1 MFYIIAYDTS
11 SDKRRR
17 KMAKAIK
24 AYAKRVQKSVYE
36 ACIERNEYI
45 KMIEAIEKVI
55 DGKDDNVR
63 IYNVPKDALDAI
75 TVYGPLP
82 LIDMS
87 DFEYD

>member
-1 MFYIIAYDTS
+1 MFYIIAYDTPS
-11 SDKRRR
+11 NKRRR

-24 AYAKRVQKSVYE
+24 AYARRVQKSVYE
-36 ACIERNEYI
+36 SCIDRNEYI
-45 KMIEAIEKVI
+45 KMVEAIEKLI
-55 DGKDDNVR
+55 DDREDNVR
-63 IYNVPKDALDAI
+63 IYNVPKDAIDGI